1 MVDPGPASG
10 GLFAS
15 VRRVLASTLKT
26 VKDRVELM
34 SAEFQLEKARLVQ
47 LLILGVVTGVL
58 AVLALVGITACVI
71 RSLDGDGARFN
82 ALKIFTGAYLIVAVI
97 LGLVIRN
104 RVKRKPF
111 AGTIAE
117 FEKDRKKIGLG
128 K

>member
-1 MVDPGPASG
+1 MADPGPATG
-10 GLFAS
+10 GLFAT
-15 VRRVLASTLKT
+15 VRQVLASTLKT

-34 SAEFQLEKARLVQ
+34 SAEFQQEKAHLVQ

-58 AVLALVGITACVI
+58 TVLALVGITASVI
-71 RSLDGDGARFN
+71 LSLESEVARFN
-82 ALKIFTGAYLIVAVI
+82 AVKIFTGIYLVLAVI
-97 LGLVIRN
+97 LGLVIRA